1 MASWKHRRRSLAVF
15 LVLLA
20 SAVEVAA
27 EASRKEVEALKQI
40 YASFGKPIAL
50 LDWTGQHP
58 CRDSWSGVVCDNS
71 HPQHVVGLLLGSMRL
86 YGDIPAA
93 IFKLKY
99 IRTLD
104 LSTNGISG
112 SIPEW
117 LGHLSSLQTLE
128 LEHNHL
134 TGAIPKSLA
143 HLTKLTMP
151 SLSGSSVVVTATRVQ
166 LSMLGAYDG
175 QGAAVRSKF
184 QYLCT
189 LRPAKLHLTIFT
201 PAACQP
207 NTGASVLSPVL
218 NSACWMQMTVLSRQ
232 AGSVILDL
240 ALLPVAGPFFS
251 AEDVST
257 LRKQL
262 LALNGTLVHPQL
274 GPYIILS
281 ITDPWQ
287 TGVTSKRRSV
297 PLIYIIPIVLSA
309 AALVALAIALIVYRE
324 MRLGSI
330 RKSTTIMGP
339 YDMSHPFQQLPSR
352 PNSFD
357 GNEAPAPR
365 KDDDRNSDPPLP
377 VETVPEETVLSVKVL
392 QVPYEELYMSSG
404 GFNEGHRISSGEG
417 SAVYRGTL
425 ANGQD
430 VAIKHLRGRSGQGL
444 TSQFRA
450 EVEVLSKAQHLNL
463 VNFIGYCTERN
474 EQLIVTQ
481 FAPNGT
487 LREHLDFSAGKKG
500 LSWEARICVAL
511 GAARG
516 MEYLH
521 DSAPVPILHGDLK
534 SRNILLDEKWRAK
547 VSSFGVARPATP
559 AAGARSSS
567 IAGVLGNSG
576 YQAPE
581 QANMGLTTIKS
592 DVFSFGVVL
601 LELLT
606 GRKSIDHSRPEGQ
619 ESLVLWA
626 VPLLQKAASEAD
638 KIVDPALRGRYPV
651 HGMEQLARLAWAC
664 LQAQPASRPDMPA
677 VVDVLVQL
685 MPEHRKLQEQS
696 T

>member
-1 MASWKHRRRSLAVF
+1 MASWKLRRRSLAVF
-15 LVLLA
+15 LVLIA

-50 LDWTGQHP
+50 LDWTGQSP

-71 HPQHVVGLLLGSMRL
+71 HPQYVVGLLLGSMRL

-93 IFKLKY
+93 IFKLKQL
-99 IRTLD
+99 RTLD

-112 SIPEW
+112 GIPEW
-117 LGHLSSLQTLE
+117 LGHLSNLQTLE

-143 HLTKLTMP
+143 HLTKLTYDTGSLCEATTPGP
-151 SLSGSSVVVTATRVQ
+151 SLSS
-166 LSMLGAYDG
+166 
-175 QGAAVRSKF
+175 
-184 QYLCT
+184 
-189 LRPAKLHLTIFT
+189 
-201 PAACQP
+201 
-207 NTGASVLSPVL
+207 
-218 NSACWMQMTVLSRQ
+218 
-232 AGSVILDL
+232 
-240 ALLPVAGPFFS
+240 
-251 AEDVST
+251 EDVSA

-281 ITDPWQ
+281 VTDPWQ

-297 PLIYIIPIVLSA
+297 PLIYIIPIVITA
-309 AALVALAIALIVYRE
+309 AALIALAIALIVYRE
-324 MRLGSI
+324 MRIGGI
-330 RKSTTIMGP
+330 KKSTTIMGP
-339 YDMSHPFQQLPSR
+339 YDDSHPFQQLPSR

-365 KDDDRNSDPPLP
+365 KDDNRKSDPPLP
-377 VETVPEETVLSVKVL
+377 VETEPEETVLRVKVL
-392 QVPYEELYMSSG
+392 QIPYEELYMSSG

-444 TSQFRA
+444 TSKFRA

-521 DSAPVPILHGDLK
+521 DSAPVPIMHGDLK

-547 VSSFGVARPATP
+547 VSSFGVARPATS
-559 AAGARSSS
+559 ATGAHSSS
-567 IAGVLGNSG
+567 FAGVLGSSG

-606 GRKSIDHSRPEGQ
+606 GRKPIDHARPEGQ

-626 VPLLQKAASEAD
+626 VPLLQKAASVAD
-638 KIVDPALRGRYPV
+638 KLVDPALRGRYPV

>member
-1 MASWKHRRRSLAVF
+1 MASWKHRRLSLAMF
-15 LVLLA
+15 LVFLA

-27 EASRKEVEALKQI
+27 EATRKEVEALKQI
-40 YASFGKPIAL
+40 YVSFGKPIAL
-50 LDWTGQHP
+50 LDWSGQHP

-93 IFKLKY
+93 IFKLKQL
-99 IRTLD
+99 RTLD

-134 TGAIPKSLA
+134 TGAIPTSLT

-151 SLSGSSVVVTATRVQ
+151 SLSNSSIAVTATRVQ

-175 QGAAVRSKF
+175 QGPAVGSRF

-189 LRPAKLHLTIFT
+189 LRPAKLPFTILASA
-201 PAACQP
+201 PCQS

-218 NSACWMQMTVLSRQ
+218 NSACWLQMTVLSRQ

-251 AEDVST
+251 AEDVSA

-262 LALNGTLVHPQL
+262 LELNGTLVHPQL

-281 ITDPWQ
+281 VTDPWQ
-287 TGVTSKRRSV
+287 TGVKSKRRSV

-324 MRLGSI
+324 IRVGSI
-330 RKSTTIMGP
+330 KKSTTIMGT
-339 YDMSHPFQQLPSR
+339 YDNHPFQQLPSR

-365 KDDDRNSDPPLP
+365 KDDNSRTDPPLL
-377 VETVPEETVLSVKVL
+377 VETEPEETVLSVKVL

-404 GFNEGHRISSGEG
+404 GFNEGHRISSEEG

-487 LREHLDFSAGKKG
+487 LREHLDFTAGKKG

-516 MEYLH
+516 LEYLH
-521 DSAPVPILHGDLK
+521 DSATVPILHGDLK

-547 VSSFGVARPATP
+547 TGSILGR
-559 AAGARSSS
+559 GA
-567 IAGVLGNSG
+567 
-576 YQAPE
+576 
-581 QANMGLTTIKS
+581 
-592 DVFSFGVVL
+592 FGVVL

-606 GRKSIDHSRPEGQ
+606 GRKPIDHTRPEGQ
-619 ESLVLWA
+619 DSLVLWA
-626 VPLLQKAASEAD
+626 VPLLQKAASVAD